1 MMARPT
7 QVSAWDEAQR
17 MRDIEIADWFIWA
30 ARQRMQQASR
40 EMAIHSYELNYFEDS
55 FALQLAQLQ
64 QHARTTQPTQQQ
76 EGPDLAALIE
86 RTQTMLM
93 LSRMIDRAARMLGD
107 QAQYLEQMAAAAY
120 WTSQGHQDPPA
131 N

>member
-1 MMARPT
+1 MTHTP
-7 QVSAWDEAQR
+7 QVSTWDDAQR
-17 MRDIEIADWFIWA
+17 MRDIEIADWYIWA
-30 ARQRMQQASR
+30 ARRRIQQASR
-40 EMAIHSYELNYFEDS
+40 EMAIHRRELINFEDS

-76 EGPDLAALIE
+76 EGPDLAAIIE

-93 LSRMIDRAARMLGD
+93 LSKMIDRAARKLGD
-107 QAQYLEQMAAAAY
+107 QAQSLEQMAAAAY
-120 WTSQGHQDPPA
+120 WTTQGHQDPSA

>member
-1 MMARPT
+1 
-7 QVSAWDEAQR
+7 
-17 MRDIEIADWFIWA
+17 
-30 ARQRMQQASR
+30 
-40 EMAIHSYELNYFEDS
+40 MAIHRRELINFEDS

-64 QHARTTQPTQQQ
+64 QHARTTQPTQPQ
-76 EGPDLAALIE
+76 EGPDLAAIIE

-93 LSRMIDRAARMLGD
+93 LSKMIDRAARMLGD

-120 WTSQGHQDPPA
+120 WTSQEHQDPPA